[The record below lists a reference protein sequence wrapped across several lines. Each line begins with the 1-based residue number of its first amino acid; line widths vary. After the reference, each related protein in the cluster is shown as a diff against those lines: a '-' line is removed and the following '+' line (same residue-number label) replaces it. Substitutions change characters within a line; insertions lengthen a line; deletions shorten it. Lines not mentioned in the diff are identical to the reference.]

1 MKTETTRVAVCPLC
15 GETYTGVPALSR
27 EDNQTSICPDCGARQ
42 ALLAAGDLFCRLVSH
57 LRVKL
62 HFARH
67 EPTSLQK
74 NKPAGRSNRLCM
86 IQFYA
91 CFSPT
96 NWNYFNIRDR
106 GKKHVVSWDYLRFY
120 RSFF

>member
-42 ALLAAGDLFCRLVSH
+42 ALIAAGDLFCRLVSH

-62 HFARH
+62 HIARH
-67 EPTSLQK
+67 GHTSFKKISRLDAPT
-74 NKPAGRSNRLCM
+74 GC
-86 IQFYA
+86 
-91 CFSPT
+91 
-96 NWNYFNIRDR
+96 
-106 GKKHVVSWDYLRFY
+106 V
-120 RSFF
+120 